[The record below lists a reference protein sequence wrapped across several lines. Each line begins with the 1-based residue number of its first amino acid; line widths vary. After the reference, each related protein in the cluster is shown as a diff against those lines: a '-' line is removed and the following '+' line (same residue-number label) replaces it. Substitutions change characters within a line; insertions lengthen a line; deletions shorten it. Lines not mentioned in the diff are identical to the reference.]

1 MELNP
6 KWTDAKKEE
15 IAVYKRNGQP
25 AIDVTTTCNTAI
37 QWLICQLTAHNIPF
51 KLIQLGA
58 GVKRVTTDT
67 TVCPKCNGTG
77 KC

>member
-6 KWTDAKKEE
+6 IWTDARNAE
-15 IAVYKRNGQP
+15 IAVYIRDGSP
-25 AIDVTTTCNTAI
+25 DIDVSVPNTQAT
-37 QWLICQLTAHNIPF
+37 QWLVWELARRKISF
-51 KLIQLGA
+51 KVIQLGA

>member
-6 KWTDAKKEE
+6 KWTDARKEE
-15 IAVYKRNGQP
+15 ITVYIRDGRP
-25 AIDVTTTCNTAI
+25 DIDVSVPNTQAT
-37 QWLICQLTAHNIPF
+37 QWLVWELARRRIAF
-51 KLIQLGA
+51 KVIQLGA
-58 GVKRVTTDT
+58 GVKRVTTNT